1 MPNLR
6 LCAVLTTLALFAITA
21 LAVLGGPVCLA
32 QDKAPAPPPDVL
44 LFTNGDQLTGKLL
57 RGIDGTITFHSDMAG
72 DITVSIDKVKG
83 LRTGG
88 NFAVLRK
95 DAPVTKQPVVPGT
108 FAIEDGNLTL
118 AVGDVPSETL
128 PLKSVGYIIDEK
140 TYREEIAA
148 KQTFFQGWNGNVNG
162 GATFVRSTQNGST
175 FHAGISLIRLQPI
188 VDFLPKRNRTTANFT
203 ETYGKQTQN
212 NVEVNA
218 VLATVTVKT
227 SIMHADAERDEYI
240 SPRAFVLTEIFFDH
254 NYAQGLDQQQVY
266 GGGLG
271 WAVIQRPDQ
280 QLDLKADVHY
290 EKQQLFST
298 DPNVAAQP
306 NQNLIG
312 STLSEAY
319 RRTLPRRILFTQT
332 ANILPAFNNSDA
344 YSANAS
350 AILAM
355 PVFKRLSLTVTTMD
369 NFLNN
374 PAPGFQKNSYQ
385 FSTGVSYTLR

>member
-1 MPNLR
+1 MRNLR
-6 LCAVLTTLALFAITA
+6 LCAVLTTLALFAVTA

-32 QDKAPAPPPDVL
+32 QDKAPTPPPDVL

-57 RGIDGTITFHSDMAG
+57 SGIDGTITFHSDMAG
-72 DITVSIDKVKG
+72 EITVSIDKVKG

-108 FAIEDGNLTL
+108 FAIEDRNLTL
-118 AVGDVPSETL
+118 AVGNVPSETL
-128 PLKSVGYIIDEK
+128 PLKNVGYIIDEK

-148 KQTFFQGWNGNVNG
+148 KQTFFQGWNGNVSG

-175 FHAGISLIRLQPI
+175 FNAGISLIRLQPI

-240 SPRAFVLTEIFFDH
+240 SPRAFVLAEIFFDH
-254 NYAQGLDQQQVY
+254 NYAQGLDLQQVY

-271 WAVIQRPDQ
+271 WAVIQRPNQ

-290 EKQQLFST
+290 EKQQLFSI